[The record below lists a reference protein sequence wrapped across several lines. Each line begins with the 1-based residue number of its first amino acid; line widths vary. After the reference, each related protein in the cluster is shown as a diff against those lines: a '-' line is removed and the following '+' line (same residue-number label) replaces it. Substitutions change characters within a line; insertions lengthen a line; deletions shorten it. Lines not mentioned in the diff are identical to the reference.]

1 MNWLAHVCL
10 SEPSVEFRLGNLLAD
25 LVRGEDRVGMSVD
38 FLRGAQCHKA
48 IDSFTDAHPI
58 VRRSRSRIGS
68 EHRRFSG
75 VLVDVFY
82 DYFLATAWERYSS
95 LPLDAF
101 TAAFYAEVQAR
112 PLRLPESARA
122 TLDRIVKRDLLGQY
136 RQVEGVEQSLR
147 RLSMYLSSRWRRP
160 FALERSVSDLV
171 RHEREFAADFAEFF
185 PELQAH
191 VAGLS
196 LS

>member
-1 MNWLAHVCL
+1 MNWLAHVFL

-25 LVRGEDRVGMSVD
+25 LVRGEERVGMSVD
-38 FLRGAQCHKA
+38 FLRGTQCHKA
-48 IDSFTDAHPI
+48 IDAFTDAHPV

-95 LPLDAF
+95 LPLAAF
-101 TAAFYAEVQAR
+101 TAGFYADVQAT
-112 PLRLPESARA
+112 PLQLPPSARA
-122 TLDRIVKRDLLGQY
+122 TLDRITKRDLLGQY
-136 RQVEGVEQSLR
+136 QRVEGVEHSLR
-147 RLSMYLSSRWRRP
+147 RLSTYLSSRWRKP

-171 RHEREFAADFAEFF
+171 RHEREFADDFAEFF
-185 PELQAH
+185 PQLQAH

-196 LS
+196 L

>member
-1 MNWLAHVCL
+1 VNWLAHVFL

-25 LVRGEDRVGMSVD
+25 LVRGEERVGMSVD
-38 FLRGAQCHKA
+38 FLRGTQCHKA
-48 IDSFTDAHPI
+48 IDAFTDAHPV

-95 LPLDAF
+95 LPLAAF
-101 TAAFYAEVQAR
+101 TAGFYADVQAT
-112 PLRLPESARA
+112 PLQLPPSARA
-122 TLDRIVKRDLLGQY
+122 TLDRITKRDLLGQY
-136 RQVEGVEQSLR
+136 QRVEGVEHSLR
-147 RLSMYLSSRWRRP
+147 RLSTYLSSRWRKP

-171 RHEREFAADFAEFF
+171 RHEREFADDFAEFF
-185 PELQAH
+185 PQLQAH

-196 LS
+196 L